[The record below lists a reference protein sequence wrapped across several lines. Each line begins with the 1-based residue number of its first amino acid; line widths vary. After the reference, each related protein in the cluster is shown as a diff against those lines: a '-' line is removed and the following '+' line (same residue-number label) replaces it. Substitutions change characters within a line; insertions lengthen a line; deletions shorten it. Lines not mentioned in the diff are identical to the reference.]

1 MKTVVLEDVQGSTL
15 ANIAANVKVI
25 CSWRD
30 YKVDEG
36 NERIFFTDDVGRT
49 FNLYTDGLA
58 FEVVNGE
65 EKTDPDERWT
75 LDFRDV
81 LSWRDLIWAKDA
93 NGFPLA
99 IHG

>member
-1 MKTVVLEDVQGSTL
+1 MITVALEDTQVSTL
-15 ANIAANVKVI
+15 ANIAANVKVV

-58 FEVVNGE
+58 FEVVNGD

-93 NGFPLA
+93 KGRPLA
-99 IHG
+99 IHN

>member
-1 MKTVVLEDVQGSTL
+1 MKTVALEDTQVSTL

-36 NERIFFTDDVGRT
+36 NERIFSTDDVGRT

-65 EKTDPDERWT
+65 EKSDPDERWT

-81 LSWRDLIWAKDA
+81 LSWRDLIWANDA
-93 NGFPLA
+93 NGCPLA

>member
-1 MKTVVLEDVQGSTL
+1 MKTVALEDTQVSTL

-49 FNLYTDGLA
+49 FDLYTDGLA

-81 LSWRDLIWAKDA
+81 LSFRDLIWAKDA
-93 NGFPLA
+93 KGRPLA
-99 IHG
+99 IHN

>member
-1 MKTVVLEDVQGSTL
+1 MKTVVLEDVQVSTL

-49 FNLYTDGLA
+49 FNLCTDGLA

-65 EKTDPDERWT
+65 EKSDPDERWT
-75 LDFRDV
+75 LCFRDV

>member
-1 MKTVVLEDVQGSTL
+1 MKTVALEDTQVSTL

-36 NERIFFTDDVGRT
+36 NERIFVTDDVGRT
-49 FNLYTDGLA
+49 FDLYTDGLA

-93 NGFPLA
+93 KGRPLA
-99 IHG
+99 IHN

>member
-1 MKTVVLEDVQGSTL
+1 MTTVELEDVQVSTL
-15 ANIAANVKVI
+15 ANIAANVKII

-49 FNLYTDGLA
+49 FNLYTDGQA
-58 FEVVNGE
+58 FEVVNGK

-93 NGFPLA
+93 NGYPLA

>member
-1 MKTVVLEDVQGSTL
+1 MKTVALEDTQVSTL
-15 ANIAANVKVI
+15 ANIAANVKDI

-49 FNLYTDGLA
+49 FDLYTDGLA

-93 NGFPLA
+93 KGRPLA
-99 IHG
+99 IHN

>member
-1 MKTVVLEDVQGSTL
+1 MKTVALEDTQVSTL

-49 FNLYTDGLA
+49 FDLYTDGLA

-93 NGFPLA
+93 KGRPPA
-99 IHG
+99 IHN

>member
-1 MKTVVLEDVQGSTL
+1 MKTVALEHTQVSTL
-15 ANIAANVKVI
+15 ANIAANVKVV

-58 FEVVNGE
+58 FEVVSGE
-65 EKTDPDERWT
+65 ENTDPDERWT

-93 NGFPLA
+93 KGRPLA
-99 IHG
+99 IHN

>member
-1 MKTVVLEDVQGSTL
+1 MKTVALEDTQVSTL

-30 YKVDEG
+30 YEVDEG

-49 FNLYTDGLA
+49 FDLYTDGLA

-81 LSWRDLIWAKDA
+81 LSWRDLIWANDA
-93 NGFPLA
+93 NGCPLA

>member
-1 MKTVVLEDVQGSTL
+1 MKTVELEDVQVSTL
-15 ANIAANVKVI
+15 ANIAANVKVV
-25 CSWRD
+25 CSWRG
-30 YKVDEG
+30 YMVDEEG
-36 NERIFFTDDVGRT
+36 ERIFFTDDVGRT

-58 FEVVNGE
+58 FEVVNGD

-93 NGFPLA
+93 KGRPLA
-99 IHG
+99 IHN

>member
-1 MKTVVLEDVQGSTL
+1 MTTVELEDVQVSTL

-49 FNLYTDGLA
+49 FNLCTDGLA

-65 EKTDPDERWT
+65 EKSDPDERWT

>member
-1 MKTVVLEDVQGSTL
+1 MKTVALEDTQVSTL
-15 ANIAANVKVI
+15 ANIAVNVKVI

-93 NGFPLA
+93 KGRPPA

>member
-1 MKTVVLEDVQGSTL
+1 MKTVVLEDVQVSTL

-49 FNLYTDGLA
+49 FNLYTCQAPGLGCH
-58 FEVVNGE
+58 FVGGVRSGRM
-65 EKTDPDERWT
+65 KG
-75 LDFRDV
+75 L
-81 LSWRDLIWAKDA
+81 
-93 NGFPLA
+93 
-99 IHG
+99 

>member
-1 MKTVVLEDVQGSTL
+1 MKTVVLEDVQVSML
-15 ANIAANVKVI
+15 VNILANVKVI

-49 FNLYTDGLA
+49 FDLYTDGLA

-93 NGFPLA
+93 KGRPLA
-99 IHG
+99 IHN